1 MRIPLRAAKPLQRI
15 EAILLAPVVASA
27 QVRLAAV
34 QAVLADRFPVVPIL
48 QEAAAAFRDT
58 PEVAVVDFLLEVG
71 TPAVDRLEG
80 VGQEAPRPEA
90 GAREE
95 LGPQEVAEGP
105 TELLNSFACE
115 CSRQA
120 GSRCFRSWR
129 AYGFW
134 CKESLRK
141 QHPRITHN
149 SIEVA

>member
-1 MRIPLRAAKPLQRI
+1 MRIPLRAAKPSQRI
-15 EAILLAPVVASA
+15 EAIHLAPVVDSA
-27 QVRLAAV
+27 QVRLAVAV
-34 QAVLADRFPVVPIL
+34 QAGLADRFPVVPIL
-48 QEAAAAFRDT
+48 QATAAVFRDT

-71 TPAVDRLEG
+71 TPVADRREA
-80 VGQEAPRPEA
+80 VGQEAPPPEA
-90 GAREE
+90 QAQLE
-95 LGPQEVAEGP
+95 PQEVAEGR
-105 TELLNSFACE
+105 TELVNSFACE

-120 GSRCFRSWR
+120 GSRCFRAWR